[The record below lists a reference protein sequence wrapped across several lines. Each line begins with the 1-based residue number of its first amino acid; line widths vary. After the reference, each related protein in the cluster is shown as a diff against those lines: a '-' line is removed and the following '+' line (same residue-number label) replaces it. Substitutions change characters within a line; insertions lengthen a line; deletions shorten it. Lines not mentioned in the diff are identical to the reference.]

1 MSARTSTRRIAW
13 IASSAITF
21 GLLTAGCGGRDGSQS
36 ASSTA
41 GSCTNPDPQPVV
53 PAPDAG
59 RPASKDP
66 TSTVFRWN
74 EIALIA
80 QAIDHTP
87 AAAGE
92 NRVFGE
98 QFGPCRSSRALAIVH
113 IAVFDAKNAVA
124 GGYRSYTGIPSAP
137 GASMNA
143 AIAEAARDTLTAL
156 YPSQAASFHARL
168 SEDLDLVPDGTEK
181 TAGIDVGR
189 TAAAAILSLREGDGS
204 EYAEPHIGD
213 DWGTSDAPG
222 HWQEDPVSQNTVA
235 MGAHWGKLRPFALAS
250 GDQYRVPAPPAL
262 DSAGYAAAFDE
273 VKRLGGDGMT
283 TPTERTADQTLAGL
297 FWAYDGTAGLG
308 ARPRQYNQV
317 VVNIASAMGTSGT
330 ALARLLA
337 LVNVAMADAAI
348 AAWDS
353 KYHYDFWRPVTAIRR
368 ALEDGNPAT
377 AKDPA
382 FMPLG
387 APASNSTGPNFTP
400 PFPSYPSGHAT
411 LGSASF
417 EILRDFYGTDAIAF
431 TFVSDELNGKTLDN
445 EGHVRPLAPRSFTS
459 LTEAEEEN
467 GQSRVYL
474 GIHWAFDKNEGMAQG
489 RLVADHVFK
498 GVFQPLGTGA
508 Q

>member
-1 MSARTSTRRIAW
+1 M
-13 IASSAITF
+13 ITL
-21 GLLTAGCGGRDGSQS
+21 GLLVPGCGGRDGSQS
-36 ASSTA
+36 ASNTA
-41 GSCTNPDPQPVV
+41 GNSTNPQI
-53 PAPDAG
+53 PAPDPA
-59 RPASKDP
+59 RPPSKNP
-66 TSTVFRWN
+66 TSTVLRWN

-80 QAIDHTP
+80 QGVDHAP
-87 AAAGE
+87 VAAGE

-98 QFGPCRSSRALAIVH
+98 QLGPARSSRALAIVQ

-137 GASMNA
+137 GASINA
-143 AIAEAARDTLTAL
+143 AIAQAARDTLAAL
-156 YPSQAASFHARL
+156 YPSQGPSFDAGL
-168 SEDLDLVPDGTEK
+168 SEDLDLVPDGAQK

-204 EYAEPHIGD
+204 EYVEPI
-213 DWGTSDAPG
+213 WGVNWSPSDLPG
-222 HWQEDPVSQNTVA
+222 HWQKDPVSQNPIV
-235 MGAHWGKLRPFALAS
+235 MGAYWRKVKPFALAS
-250 GDQYRVPAPPAL
+250 GDQYRIPPPPAM
-262 DSAGYAAAFDE
+262 DSAEYAAAFDE
-273 VKRLGGDGMT
+273 VKRLGGDGIT
-283 TPTERTADQTLAGL
+283 TPTERTDDQTLAGIY
-297 FWAYDGTAGLG
+297 WAYDGTPGLG
-308 ARPRQYNQV
+308 ARPRQYNQM

-337 LVNVAMADAAI
+337 LANVAMADAAI

-377 AKDPA
+377 AKDPT

-387 APASNSTGPNFTP
+387 APASNSSGPNFTP

-431 TFVSDELNGKTLDN
+431 TFVSDELNGKALDN
-445 EGHVRPLAPRSFTS
+445 EGHVRPLAPRSFSS

-467 GQSRVYL
+467 GQSRIYL
-474 GIHWAFDKNEGMAQG
+474 GIHWAFDKTEGMAQG
-489 RLVADHVFK
+489 RLVGDHVFR
-498 GVFQPLGTGA
+498 GVFQPLDTGA